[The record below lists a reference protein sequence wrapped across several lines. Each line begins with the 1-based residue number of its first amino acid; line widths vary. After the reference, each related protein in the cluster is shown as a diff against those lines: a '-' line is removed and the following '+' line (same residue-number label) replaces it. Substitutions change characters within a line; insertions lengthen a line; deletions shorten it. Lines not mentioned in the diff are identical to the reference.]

1 MRLLLDTHALI
12 WWTTLDAKLSPQARE
27 AIGDPENMIFV
38 SAVSAM
44 EIATKHRF
52 GKLPEAA
59 VLAAQ
64 FEVELAAEGFV
75 ELPLTVRH
83 AQFAGN
89 LMIANKDP
97 FDRMLIAQS
106 ILEAIP
112 LVSNEAEFDNFG
124 VSRIW

>member
-1 MRLLLDTHALI
+1 LRLLLDTHALV
-12 WWTTLDAKLSPQARE
+12 WWTTLDPKLSPQARG
-27 AIGDPENMIFV
+27 AIADPENTIIV

-44 EIATKHRF
+44 EIATKHRL

-59 VLAAQ
+59 VLAGQ

-89 LMIANKDP
+89 LLIANKDP

-106 ILEAIP
+106 ILEGIP
-112 LVSNEAEFDNFG
+112 LVSNEAGFDHLG
-124 VSRIW
+124 VSRVW